1 MYSKYAVSE
10 NNCIFLQEMREYLHH
25 KTTTVRLLEKDKEF
39 LHIDNGKK
47 KPNIEKWAENT
58 TISPK
63 VNHR

>member
-10 NNCIFLQEMREYLHH
+10 NNCIFLQEMRKREYLHH

-47 KPNIEKWAENT
+47 NPIQKNEQKT
-58 TISPK
+58 QLF
-63 VNHR
+63 HQR